1 MNNQGEPQTMRTRTA
16 RATLMTT
23 CLTLMAGLV
32 PAVAQERGDD
42 ADRKSKNGET
52 TATIDGVD
60 VRITYGQPKVQG
72 RAIWGDLV
80 PYDAV
85 WRTGANEATTI
96 TFSSDVQ
103 IEGEALPAGTYS
115 LFTIPSQGTWTVIFN
130 KVADQWG
137 AFDYDE
143 SQDALRVQVEPTTG
157 DPVEELTFGVEGNM
171 VTLAWEKV
179 RVPFRV
185 TAS

>member
-1 MNNQGEPQTMRTRTA
+1 MRTRTA
-16 RATLMTT
+16 HAFVAIACATLI
-23 CLTLMAGLV
+23 AGIL
-32 PAVAQERGDD
+32 PAAAQERGDD

-52 TATIDGVD
+52 TATIDDVE
-60 VRITYGQPKVQG
+60 VRITYGRPQV
-72 RAIWGDLV
+72 RERTVWGELV

-96 TFSSDVQ
+96 TFSSDVL
-103 IEGEALPAGTYS
+103 IEGEPLAAGTYS
-115 LFTIPSQGTWTVIFN
+115 LFTIPSKKAWAVIFN
-130 KVADQWG
+130 EVADQWG

-157 DPVEELTFGVEGNM
+157 DHVEELTFSVEGNT
-171 VTLAWEKV
+171 VVLAWEKV

-185 TAS
+185 EPARAR